1 MRVPFSTYAAST
13 AHLGANLSP
22 VSRTAQAA
30 PSHKAHP
37 DRFTFSGHGA
47 SDSTSP
53 TSPNSSQKPTLN
65 LPNKSGVSRRQSG
78 KGESLDNHDH
88 HNDQNSVTSEDAKAH
103 QDKEFASSSIGLSQ
117 ADQKKADKREARRA
131 ALDKMVPEPL
141 HVTLLR
147 IQGIIK

>member
-1 MRVPFSTYAAST
+1 MRVPFSTYTAST

-65 LPNKSGVSRRQSG
+65 LPNKPGLSRRQSG
-78 KGESLDNHDH
+78 KGESLENHDP
-88 HNDQNSVTSEDAKAH
+88 HNDHDSVTSEDAKAH
-103 QDKEFASSSIGLSQ
+103 QDKEFAASSTRLSE
-117 ADQKKADKREARRA
+117 DQKRAAKQEKRRA
-131 ALDKMVPEPL
+131 ALESMVPEPL
-141 HVTLLR
+141 HVTLLK